1 MNPEVTLSNC
11 YIEIDRTLDKLNNF
25 ILNKLDKEKMK
36 IHSLNE
42 LLKAHN
48 PINILNKG
56 YTIIQDKN
64 ENIISSKKELGN
76 KEEINIIFNDGKVK
90 GKIIKDFN

>member
-1 MNPEVTLSNC
+1 
-11 YIEIDRTLDKLNNF
+11 
-25 ILNKLDKEKMK
+25 MK

-64 ENIISSKKELGN
+64 DNIISSKKELGN